1 MKKFFL
7 IISLFAFVSTA
18 NISCSKKSEPI
29 VVSCQAL
36 ITAAADAGNKY
47 LVSGLLADCIA
58 AKTAYT
64 NAFNCPGIDSSIKL
78 TLQQTL
84 DALKLLCP

>member
-1 MKKFFL
+1 MKKLLL
-7 IISLFAFVSTA
+7 IITLFAFASTA
-18 NISCSKKSEPI
+18 NISCSKDNEPPA
-29 VVSCQAL
+29 VSCQTL
-36 ITAAADAGNKY
+36 INAAATAGSKY
-47 LVSGLLADCIA
+47 AGSGLLVDCVA

-64 NAFNCPGIDSSIKL
+64 SAINCPGIDASIKV

>member
-1 MKKFFL
+1 MRKLLL
-7 IISLFAFVSTA
+7 IIAVFTFASTA
-18 NISCSKKSEPI
+18 NISCSKENEPA

-36 ITAAADAGNKY
+36 TTAAADAGSKY
-47 LVSGLLADCIA
+47 IASSLLADCIA

-64 NAFNCPGIDSSIKL
+64 NAINCPGIDASIKL

-84 DALKLLCP
+84 DALKILCP